1 MDHVQR
7 SHLDLLFEQHQLNLV
22 VCCVYAVSRVMNISV
37 PFKRVTEAVLSAFP
51 TTSPKIFAE
60 AVIKTSTKT
69 EGVPQVSCRDTVADT
84 MVSDCFIPVNFH
96 PDIWKVLT
104 NTRRKYWSS
113 MVSKSRE
120 VWR

>member
-22 VCCVYAVSRVMNISV
+22 VCCVYAMSRVMNVSV

-60 AVIKTSTKT
+60 AVIKMSTKT
-69 EGVPQVSCRDTVADT
+69 EGVPQGSCKDTVADT
-84 MVSDCFIPVNFH
+84 MVSDCFIE
-96 PDIWKVLT
+96 VLIIFEFMGT
-104 NTRRKYWSS
+104 FTLLHCNNSVKHAGL
-113 MVSKSRE
+113 VEK
-120 VWR
+120 